1 VIGGGPARARRYLA
15 ARSSRTCEPPGRC
28 YASGVGKL
36 RITYNAPVVL
46 TFTIAA
52 VAVFLLCQL
61 APSLQLWFSAWPH
74 LIDARSY
81 VGLATHILGHAS
93 WEHLIG
99 NFMLILLI
107 GPILEERHGSRS
119 LFLMIVLT
127 AVVTGLANLAL
138 SQHLLVGASG
148 VAFMMILLASMAN
161 VRGGEIPLTFL
172 AVALIYMGGEIVHS
186 FNNDQ
191 VSHMAHLVGGAVG
204 GVFGFLAAR
213 TKPAKALGAKPNKKV
228 DVAKIKI

>member
-1 VIGGGPARARRYLA
+1 M
-15 ARSSRTCEPPGRC
+15 
-28 YASGVGKL
+28 GKL

-81 VGLATHILGHAS
+81 VGLVTHILGHAS

-107 GPILEERHGSRS
+107 GPILEERHGSVP
-119 LFLMIVLT
+119 LLLMILLT

-161 VRGGEIPLTFL
+161 MRGGEIPLTFI
-172 AVALIYMGGEIVHS
+172 AIALIYLGGEVVHS
-186 FNNDQ
+186 FRSDGI
-191 VSHMAHLVGGAVG
+191 SHLAHLVGGAAG
-204 GVFGFLAAR
+204 AAFGFLAAKPR
-213 TKPAKALGAKPNKKV
+213 RGKLANPAKLKLPAA
-228 DVAKIKI
+228 